1 MADNGQSKG
10 LGELFVEFGQKGGSG
25 LMKALNGISAQ
36 FLLTKNTA
44 QQAINMVKDFSK
56 NALNTTV
63 AFDKFNATTGISVE
77 KLRGWDKWLKL
88 NNYSTEEFLGNIASV
103 QQELIDIQSGKGGH
117 LKGWTLLGLDPHN
130 FDFHKPEEALT
141 AVLKRLQQV
150 DEAVGSMALAELG
163 WSKSLLYL
171 AKQHN
176 DLYDTRYNLDEENIK
191 TLREQQDL
199 WNALN
204 VTWEAAQDKFIAN
217 QTWINTLL
225 KDAYRLLNLP
235 IKSREEQYQYI
246 DKTIQSLKNFGKDKP
261 DTLIGPPVSTVK
273 INQILL
279 RNIKD
284 AVKDYIIGYQNYKK
298 NPKKILPRYNITS
311 PIDKQNK
318 NTSSQEITNR
328 GTVGNEQPM
337 PFYAPVDGSSDY
349 VPASVPQNNSIPPNN
364 VTSYNT
370 NNVINI
376 NQTIN
381 STADPVLVAN
391 ESTNGIKRSLSQIEL
406 SNPQVV

>member
-63 AFDKFNATTGISVE
+63 ALDKFNSTTGIPLD
-77 KLRGWDKWLKL
+77 KLQKWNVWLKL

-103 QQELIDIQSGKGGH
+103 QQELLNIQSGKGGH

-150 DEAVGSMALAELG
+150 DEAVGSMALDELG

-176 DLYDTRYNLDEENIK
+176 DQFDERLLLSDKELDNLRK
-191 TLREQQDL
+191 QQAG
-199 WNALN
+199 WNALGA
-204 VTWEAAQDKFIAN
+204 TWQAAQDKFIAN
-217 QTWINTLL
+217 QQWINNLL
-225 KDAYRLLNLP
+225 EITNKLLSYPWQN
-235 IKSREEQYQYI
+235 KEEQQYI
-246 DKTIQSLKNFGKDKP
+246 KTKTKNFAINKNNSLQSWIWKDNFISEKLP
-261 DTLIGPPVSTVK
+261 AP
-273 INQILL
+273 L
-279 RNIKD
+279 RAAAFAQSYFLEKFKSP
-284 AVKDYIIGYQNYKK
+284 A
-298 NPKKILPRYNITS
+298 PKKPKEEHNITS